1 MSQGRAASAATVL
14 FNLPDYRVLHVVRD
28 VAGDRTVIVE
38 SLAVEAAC
46 PSCGVFTSSV
56 HQRTLQRVRDVAFD
70 GPVTVLWR
78 KDRCRCYE
86 TACVRRSF
94 AEHTTQVPTRA
105 RLTTRLAAAVLAA
118 VTVEVRAVDR
128 VAVEYGLSWPTVARL
143 LAAAAKVLAAGPVR
157 LTRALG
163 IDEHRFRSVR
173 WFRDDSGS
181 WRRIEPWSVL
191 FTDLDTGA
199 VLGVVD
205 GRDGAAVRG
214 WLSTRPRWWRHR
226 VQVVAIDPSAAFRAA
241 LHPLLPNART
251 SVDHFH
257 LVKLANDAVTAVRR
271 RCAWEYRD
279 RRGRAVDPAWAHRLL
294 LLRGADTLSAR
305 GWAKLKYILDVDDPS
320 NEIGAAWGIK
330 EQLRLLLATTT
341 VADARVAR
349 VVLAQYVRDADMAE
363 TTKLMRTLD
372 RWWDPIEV
380 FITTRVTNARSEAAN
395 LTCKNLKRTGRGYR
409 NQTNYHARIML
420 HSAAQMAG

>member
-1 MSQGRAASAATVL
+1 MTVE
-14 FNLPDYRVLHVVRD
+14 
-28 VAGDRTVIVE
+28 TVT
-38 SLAVEAAC
+38 VEAAC

-56 HQRTLQRVRDVAFD
+56 HQRTLQRVRDVGFD
-70 GPVTVLWR
+70 GPVVVLWR
-78 KDRCRCYE
+78 KKRWRCYE
-86 TACVRRSF
+86 SACSRASF
-94 AEHTTQVPTRA
+94 VEHTEQVPRLA
-105 RLTTRLAAAVLAA
+105 RMTTRLATRVLAA
-118 VTVEVRAVDR
+118 VTGEVRAVDR
-128 VAVEYGLSWPTVARL
+128 VAKEYGLSWPTVARL
-143 LAAAAKVLAAGPVR
+143 LAAAAAELAAQPVR

-173 WFRDDSGS
+173 WFRTDAGS
-181 WRRIEPWSVL
+181 WRRVEPWSVL

-199 VLGVVD
+199 ILGVVD

-214 WLSTRPRWWRHR
+214 WLRSRPRWWRHR

-241 LHPLLPNART
+241 LHPLLPHART

-271 RCAWEYRD
+271 RCSWEERD

-305 GWAKLKYILDVDDPS
+305 GWAKLAHVLAVDDPS

-341 VADARVAR
+341 VVDARAAR
-349 VVLAQYVRDADMAE
+349 VVLADYVRTADMAE

-380 FITTRVTNARSEAAN
+380 FIATRVTNARSEAAN

-409 NQTNYHARIML
+409 NQANYHARIML
-420 HSAAQMAG
+420 HSAAQKTA

>member
-1 MSQGRAASAATVL
+1 MSKGRAASAATVL

-28 VAGDRTVIVE
+28 GDGARTVTVE
-38 SLAVEAAC
+38 TLSGEAAC

-70 GPVTVLWR
+70 GPVTVVWDKKRWR
-78 KDRCRCYE
+78 CWE
-86 TACVRRSF
+86 IACARRSF
-94 AEHTTQVPTRA
+94 AEATAQVPSRA
-105 RLTTRLAAAVLAA
+105 RLTTRLVAAVLVA

-128 VAVEYGLSWPTVARL
+128 VAAEFGLSWPTVARL
-143 LAAAAKVLAAGPVR
+143 LAAAAEVLAAGPVR

-173 WFRDDSGS
+173 WFRTETGS
-181 WRRIEPWSVL
+181 WARVEPWSTV

-214 WLSTRPRWWRHR
+214 WLQTRPRWWRQR

-294 LLRGADTLSAR
+294 LLRGADTLSPR
-305 GWAKLKYILDVDDPS
+305 GWAKLTRVLSIDDPS
-320 NEIGAAWGIK
+320 NEIGAAWAIK
-330 EQLRLLLATTT
+330 EQLRALLATTT
-341 VADARVAR
+341 VADARAAR
-349 VVLAQYVRDADMAE
+349 AVLAQYVTTADMAE

-380 FITTRVTNARSEAAN
+380 FITTRVTNAKSEAAN

-409 NQTNYHARIML
+409 NQGNYHARIML
-420 HSAAQMAG
+420 YSAARMAA

>member
-1 MSQGRAASAATVL
+1 M
-14 FNLPDYRVLHVVRD
+14 
-28 VAGDRTVIVE
+28 
-38 SLAVEAAC
+38 
-46 PSCGVFTSSV
+46 
-56 HQRTLQRVRDVAFD
+56 
-70 GPVTVLWR
+70 
-78 KDRCRCYE
+78 
-86 TACVRRSF
+86 
-94 AEHTTQVPTRA
+94 
-105 RLTTRLAAAVLAA
+105 AVLAA

-199 VLGVVD
+199 VLG
-205 GRDGAAVRG
+205 RRG
-214 WLSTRPRWWRHR
+214 RPRRRGRAWL
-226 VQVVAIDPSAAFRAA
+226 AEYSAQLVEAPGPGGGDRPVGGVPGRPAPAA
-241 LHPLLPNART
+241 AQRQT

-330 EQLRLLLATTT
+330 
-341 VADARVAR
+341 
-349 VVLAQYVRDADMAE
+349 
-363 TTKLMRTLD
+363 
-372 RWWDPIEV
+372 
-380 FITTRVTNARSEAAN
+380 
-395 LTCKNLKRTGRGYR
+395 
-409 NQTNYHARIML
+409 
-420 HSAAQMAG
+420 